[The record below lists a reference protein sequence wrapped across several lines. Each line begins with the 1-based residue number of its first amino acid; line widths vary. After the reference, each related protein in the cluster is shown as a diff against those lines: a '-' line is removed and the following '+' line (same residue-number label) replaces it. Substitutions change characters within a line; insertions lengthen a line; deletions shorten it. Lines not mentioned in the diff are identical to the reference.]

1 MVDSFTIHG
10 DKMTDAATAT
20 PTAPTTKYRK
30 DYQPPTHLVDTL
42 ELEFDLAEEHTRVR
56 SKMALRENPASRAD
70 GGSLVLDGEGLELVR
85 VSVDGVE
92 LGEDR
97 YEVGKETLSLN
108 GLPKECVLEIEVV
121 IEPQENTCF
130 EGLYRSGPMFLTQ
143 CEAEGFR
150 RITYFFDRP
159 DVMARYTTTVRAEKE
174 RYPILLSN
182 GNLVDSGEDAEGSH
196 WARWEDP
203 FPKPSYLFA
212 LVAGDLHCHPGSFT
226 TSSGREVEL
235 RVYVE
240 HQHAD
245 KCEHAMVSLENSMR
259 WDEETFGLEYD
270 LDLYMIVATDDFNM
284 GAMENKGLN
293 IFNSALVLARPDT
306 ATDTDYERIE
316 GVIGHEYFHN
326 WTGNRVTCMD
336 WFQLTLKEG
345 LTVFRDQQFTAD
357 MTSHAVKRIEDVRG
371 LRASQF
377 PQDAGPM
384 AHPIR
389 PDSYQEMSNFY
400 TATVYEKGAEVIR
413 MYHTLLGAEGFRK
426 GMDLYFERHDG
437 CAVTCDDFR
446 AAMGDANER
455 DLLQFE
461 RWYLQAGT
469 PVLEVEDSYDAE
481 KQQRSFTF
489 KQSTPPTPD
498 QDEKLPLHIPVVFGL
513 IGPDGADLP
522 LRLVGEETAQGTT
535 RTLELFEETQSV
547 TFEDVPA
554 GCVPSYL
561 RGFSAPVEL
570 RCERTHAEY
579 AFQMANDSDSFN
591 RWEAGQQFA
600 VELLVGMVEAI
611 GRGEEPVLDPAFIDA
626 WGAVLTDDEL
636 DLSLVSLA
644 LALPAESYLSERFE
658 VLDPGHVHAARNA
671 ARAQLASAHASALRE
686 VRARN
691 YTGEAYSA
699 DKESI
704 AKRKLAN
711 TCLGFLTAL
720 EEGEDVS
727 ACVAQFEA
735 ADNMTDSVAALMC
748 LCDGES
754 PERDAAL
761 TSFYERWKE
770 EPLVI
775 DKWFTLQAL
784 SDRDDTVE
792 CVTALSKHPN
802 FTLKNPNRARSLLGY
817 FGMGNAAHFH
827 RPDGAGY
834 RFLTDHLIEMDSLN
848 PQIAS
853 RLITP
858 LLKWKSLEPVRRELM
873 KAELERIAAKEDL
886 SKDVRE
892 KVGKALA

>member
-1 MVDSFTIHG
+1 
-10 DKMTDAATAT
+10 MTDAATAT
-20 PTAPTTKYRK
+20 PTAPITKYRK

-56 SKMALRENPASRAD
+56 SKMTLRENPASDAE
-70 GGSLVLDGEGLELVR
+70 GGDLVLAGEDIELVS
-85 VSVDGVE
+85 VSVDGAE
-92 LGEDR
+92 LSEDR
-97 YEVGKETLSLN
+97 YEVGEESLSLT
-108 GLPKECVLEIEVV
+108 GLPAECVLEIEVL
-121 IEPQENTCF
+121 IKPQENTRF

-150 RITYFFDRP
+150 RITYFLDRP
-159 DVMARYTTTVRAEKE
+159 DVMARYTTTVRAERE

-182 GNLVDSGEDAEGSH
+182 GNLVDSGESDDGRH

-226 TSSGREVEL
+226 TASGREVEL

-245 KCEHAMVSLENSMR
+245 KCEHATVSLERSMR
-259 WDEETFGLEYD
+259 WDEESFGLEYD

-357 MTSHAVKRIEDVRG
+357 MTSHAVKRIDDVRG
-371 LRASQF
+371 LRAAQF

-384 AHPIR
+384 AHSIR
-389 PDSYQEMSNFY
+389 PDSYEEMSNFY
-400 TATVYEKGAEVIR
+400 TSTVYEKGAEVIR
-413 MYHTLLGAEGFRK
+413 MYHTLLGAEGFRE

-446 AAMGDANER
+446 AAMADAGGR
-455 DLLQFE
+455 DLTQFE

-469 PVLEVEDSYDAE
+469 PILEVEDSYEAGAS
-481 KQQRSFTF
+481 QRTFTF
-489 KQSTPPTPD
+489 KQSTPPTPG
-498 QDEKLPLHIPVVFGL
+498 QEEKLPLHIPVVFGL
-513 IGPDGADLP
+513 IGPDGADIP
-522 LRLVGEETAQGTT
+522 LRLTGEEGAQGTT
-535 RTLELFEETQSV
+535 RTLELTDEVQSF
-547 TFEDVPA
+547 TFEDVPE

-600 VELLVGMVEAI
+600 MELLVGMVEAI
-611 GRGEEPVLDPAFIDA
+611 GRGEAPVLAPAFIDA

-636 DLSLVSLA
+636 DPALVSLA

-658 VLDPGHVHAARNA
+658 VLDPGHVHAAREA
-671 ARAQLASAHASALRE
+671 ARRQLAEAHADALRG
-686 VRARN
+686 VRARC
-691 YTGEAYSA
+691 YTGEPYSA
-699 DKESI
+699 DKASI
-704 AKRKLAN
+704 ARRKLAN
-711 TCLGFLTAL
+711 TCLAYLIAL
-720 EEGEDVS
+720 EEADAVA

-748 LCDGES
+748 LCDGAGD
-754 PERDAAL
+754 ERDAAL
-761 TSFYERWKE
+761 TSFYERWRE
-770 EPLVI
+770 EPVVI
-775 DKWFTLQAL
+775 DKWFALQAV
-784 SDRDDTVE
+784 SDREDTVE
-792 CVTALSKHPN
+792 RVMELAKHPD
-802 FTLKNPNRARSLLGY
+802 FTLKNPNRARSLLGH
-817 FGMGNAAHFH
+817 FGMANAAHFH

-858 LLKWKSLEPVRRELM
+858 LLKWKSLEPTRRELM
-873 KAELERIAAKEDL
+873 KAELERIAAKGDL

>member
-1 MVDSFTIHG
+1 
-10 DKMTDAATAT
+10 MTDAATAT
-20 PTAPTTKYRK
+20 PTAPITKYRK

-56 SKMALRENPASRAD
+56 SKMILRENPASAAER
-70 GGSLVLDGEGLELVR
+70 GRLVLDGEDLKLES
-85 VSVDGVE
+85 VSVDGDK
-92 LGEDR
+92 LSDDR
-97 YEVGKETLSLN
+97 YQVGEETLTVT
-108 GLPKECVLEIEVV
+108 GLPAKCVLEIEVV
-121 IEPQENTCF
+121 IEPQENTRF

-150 RITYFFDRP
+150 RITYFLDRP
-159 DVMARYTTTVRAEKE
+159 DVMARYTTTVRAESE

-182 GNLVDSGEDAEGSH
+182 GNLVDSGEGDDGRH

-226 TSSGREVEL
+226 TASGREVEL

-245 KCEHAMVSLENSMR
+245 KCEHAMLSLERSMR

-326 WTGNRVTCMD
+326 WTGNRVTCKD

-357 MTSHAVKRIEDVRG
+357 MTSHAVKRIDDVRG
-371 LRASQF
+371 LRAAQF
-377 PQDAGPM
+377 PQDASPM
-384 AHPIR
+384 AHAIR
-389 PDSYQEMSNFY
+389 PDSYEEMSNFY
-400 TATVYEKGAEVIR
+400 TSTVYEKGAEVIR
-413 MYHTLLGAEGFRK
+413 MYHTLLGAEGFRA

-446 AAMGDANER
+446 AAMADAGGR
-455 DLLQFE
+455 DLTQFE

-469 PVLEVEDSYDAE
+469 PVLEVEDSYDAGAN
-481 KQQRSFTF
+481 QRTFTF
-489 KQSTPPTPD
+489 KQSTPPTPG

-513 IGPDGADLP
+513 IGPDGADIP
-522 LRLVGEETAQGTT
+522 LRLADEESAQGTT
-535 RTLELFEETQSV
+535 RTLELTDEVQSF
-547 TFEDVPA
+547 TFEDVPE

-600 VELLVGMVEAI
+600 MELLVGMVEAI
-611 GRGEEPVLDPAFIDA
+611 GRGEEPVLAPAFIEA
-626 WGAVLTDDEL
+626 WGTVLTDEEL
-636 DLSLVSLA
+636 DPALVSLA

-658 VLDPGHVHAARNA
+658 VLDPGHVHAAREA
-671 ARAQLASAHASALRE
+671 ARRQLAEAHAVSLRE
-686 VRARN
+686 VRARCH
-691 YTGEAYSA
+691 TGAPYSA
-699 DKESI
+699 DKESV
-704 AKRKLAN
+704 ARRKLAN
-711 TCLGFLTAL
+711 TCLAFLTSLHDA
-720 EEGEDVS
+720 EDVAAS
-727 ACVAQFEA
+727 VSQFEA

-748 LCDGES
+748 LCDGAGE
-754 PERDAAL
+754 EHNAAL
-761 TSFYERWKE
+761 ASFYERWKE

-775 DKWFTLQAL
+775 DKWFALQAV
-784 SDRDDTVE
+784 SDRADTVE
-792 CVTALSKHPN
+792 RVMELAEHPD
-802 FTLKNPNRARSLLGY
+802 FTLKNPNRARALLGH
-817 FGMGNAAHFH
+817 FGMANAAHFH

-858 LLKWKSLEPVRRELM
+858 LLKWKSLEPARRELM
-873 KAELERIAAKEDL
+873 RAELERIAAKEDL